1 MSIDN
6 PEEQPVINF
15 DVLTDQALRE
25 GVEGIGVGVVVRDA
39 SGRILMI
46 RRAAHDVLPGLWEYP
61 GGGRDDDE
69 GVAAGA
75 ARELAEETGL
85 AGLPLEYVR
94 HLDFTNQ
101 NGRRVRQFVFTT
113 VVPDGTPI
121 ALSPDHDDHQ
131 WADPDGLPPTSTG
144 RRELI
149 RWLTDRLARPGW
161 RPVGGYL
168 ATIARP
174 LTYGCFLVT
183 DPQGRALGLRSAVD
197 PGVWHFP
204 GGNVEH
210 GETPFT
216 TALREAEE
224 ELGLDLAAENPE
236 AVARRRLVAVIHEQA
251 GAEHPVPACGY
262 VFDGGVL
269 TEEQQARIRL
279 DPAEHTE
286 WRFESAHD
294 WRTLMTPDRYR
305 RLRQVL
311 RAQRSG
317 VPLYLER
324 PAPDSDDFEGVLVFV
339 TDRAGRL
346 LMHLR
351 EDRPG
356 MPWPGYWTPIGGW
369 READESARESAARE
383 VREEAGIEITG
394 LRPLPDPHPDLG
406 LPLTRVLHA
415 HWDGDDTDL
424 RLGDEGLAVRMVPLD
439 EVLDLTVPPYLRH
452 YLPLLAEI
460 AAGRAVSA
468 VGWPAPLRV
477 RRSPS

>member
-1 MSIDN
+1 MID
-6 PEEQPVINF
+6 F
-15 DVLTDQALRE
+15 DVLTDLALRE
-25 GVEGIGVGVVVRDA
+25 GVEWIGVGVVVRDA
-39 SGRILMI
+39 SGRILLI

-61 GGGRDDDE
+61 GGGRDDGE
-69 GVAAGA
+69 EVAAGA

-85 AGLPLEYVR
+85 RGLPLEYVR
-94 HLDFTNQ
+94 HLDFT
-101 NGRRVRQFVFTT
+101 GHHGTRGRQFVFTT
-113 VVPDGTPI
+113 VVPDGTPVT
-121 ALSPDHDDHQ
+121 LSPEHDAHQ
-131 WADPDGLPPTSTG
+131 WAAPDRLPQTSAG

-149 RWLTDRLARPGW
+149 HWLTDRLARPGW
-161 RPVGGYL
+161 RPAGGYL
-168 ATIARP
+168 TGIARP
-174 LTYGCFLVT
+174 SAYGCFLVT
-183 DPQGRALGLRSAVD
+183 DPRGRVLGMRSALD
-197 PGVWHFP
+197 PGVWNFP

-210 GETPFT
+210 GETPFA

-236 AVARRRLVAVIHEQA
+236 AVARRRLVAVVHEQA
-251 GAEHPVPACGY
+251 GGRSPVPACGY

-294 WRTLMTPDRYR
+294 WRSLMTPDRYQ

-311 RAQRSG
+311 RAHRSG

-346 LMHLR
+346 LMHQR

-356 MPWPGYWTPIGGW
+356 MPWPGHWTPIGGR
-369 READESARESAARE
+369 READEIAEETAVRE

-394 LRPLPDPHPDLG
+394 LRPLPDPHHDLG

-415 HWDGDDTDL
+415 HWDGAEAEL

-439 EVLDLTVPPYLRH
+439 EVLDVKVPPYLRH
-452 YLPLLAEI
+452 YLPLLAE
-460 AAGRAVSA
+460 AARR
-468 VGWPAPLRV
+468 PA
-477 RRSPS
+477 